1 MTTTIEHTSHPRLD
15 RGSQKTLLMD
25 KAIEKKKGIA
35 LIFSR
40 KALPYWFGSFMAA
53 FILWLIFR
61 DDSSTL
67 RVNADTLTISEVS
80 AGEFNDYIRVSGQVH
95 PMTTIQLSPRESG
108 IVEEIVI
115 EEGTQVKAGDVIIR
129 LSNDDLDMEILNSE
143 ANLAE
148 KENALRNTM
157 IQMEQEKMQLSLN
170 ILELETEVKRKGRTL
185 ESQKRLFD
193 DGLIGKEEY
202 LRSEEDYVLFCKKLE
217 VTLARA
223 EQDSIYRTVQIQQ
236 MEESLKNMKLNM
248 QRIRNRKE
256 NLAVK
261 APIDGELGL
270 LEVALGQSIGS
281 GAKIGQINALGSY
294 KIEALI
300 DEHYIDR
307 VSAGLTATFER
318 QSETFD
324 AVIRKVYPE
333 VRSGKFQADFRFSG
347 EQPLN
352 IRTGQTY
359 YLNLQLGQPESAIL
373 IPRGT
378 FYQKTGG
385 KWIYVVSPE
394 GDKAVK
400 REIRIGRQNPQ
411 FYEVLEGLEPG
422 EKVITSGYDNFGDNE
437 VLVF

>member
-1 MTTTIEHTSHPRLD
+1 MD
-15 RGSQKTLLMD
+15 RT
-25 KAIEKKKGIA
+25 IEKKKGIA
-35 LIFSR
+35 LAFTR
-40 KALPYWFGSFMAA
+40 KALPYWFGGFMAI

-67 RVNADTLTISEVS
+67 RVNEDTLSISEVR
-80 AGEFNDYIRVSGQVH
+80 AGEFNDYIRISGQVH
-95 PMTTIQLSPRESG
+95 PMTTIQLGPREAG

-129 LSNDDLDMEILNSE
+129 LSNDDLDLEILNSE

-170 ILELETEVKRKGRTL
+170 ILELQTEVKRKGRTL

-202 LRSEEDYVLFCKKLE
+202 LRSEEDYILFCKKLE
-217 VTLARA
+217 VTIARA
-223 EQDSIYRTVQIQQ
+223 EQDSMYREVQIKQ
-236 MEESLKNMKLNM
+236 MEESLKNMKINM
-248 QRIRNRKE
+248 QRIRNRKA
-256 NLAVK
+256 NLDVK

-270 LEVALGQSIGS
+270 IEVGLGESVGS
-281 GAKIGQINALGSY
+281 GMKIGQINAVGSY
-294 KIEALI
+294 KIEAQI

-307 VSAGLTATFER
+307 VSAGLAATFER
-318 QSETFD
+318 QNETFD

-333 VRSGKFQADFRFSG
+333 VRGGKFQADFKFSG
-347 EQPLN
+347 EQPSN

-359 YLNLQLGQPESAIL
+359 YLNLQLGQPEKAIL

-394 GDKAVK
+394 GGKAVK

-411 FYEVLEGLEPG
+411 FYEVLEGLEAG

>member
-1 MTTTIEHTSHPRLD
+1 MD
-15 RGSQKTLLMD
+15 RI
-25 KAIEKKKGIA
+25 IEKKKGLA
-35 LIFSR
+35 LIFSK
-40 KALPYWFGSFMAA
+40 KALPYWFGVFMAA
-53 FILWLIFR
+53 FILYLVFR

-67 RVNADTLTISEVS
+67 RVNADTLTISEVTS
-80 AGEFNDYIRVSGQVH
+80 GEFNDYIRLSGQVQ
-95 PMTTIQLSPRESG
+95 PMTTVQLSPRESG
-108 IVEEIVI
+108 IVEQIVI
-115 EEGTQVKAGDVIIR
+115 EEGASVKAGDVIII
-129 LSNDDLDMEILNSE
+129 LSNDDLDLEILNSE

-157 IQMEQEKMQLSLN
+157 IQMEQEKMLLKLN
-170 ILELETEVKRKGRTL
+170 IVELQTEVARKGRAL

-202 LRSEEDYVLFCKKLE
+202 MRSEEDYVLYCKKLE
-217 VTLARA
+217 VNMAKA
-223 EQDSIYRTVQIQQ
+223 EQDSVYRSVQIQQ
-236 MEESLKNMKLNM
+236 MQESLKNMKLNM
-248 QRIRNRKE
+248 ERIRLRKE

-270 LEVALGQSIGS
+270 LDVVLGQSVSS
-281 GAKIGQINALGSY
+281 GIKIGQINDMNNY
-294 KIEALI
+294 KIEVLI

-307 VSAGLTATFER
+307 INPGLSATFER
-318 QSETFD
+318 QNETYG
-324 AVIRKVYPE
+324 ATIRKVYPE
-333 VRSGKFQADFRFSG
+333 VRAGKFQADFKFSQ
-347 EQPLN
+347 EQPAN

-359 YLNLQLGQPESAIL
+359 YLNLQLGQPESAVL

-385 KWIYVVSPE
+385 KWIYVVSPS

-411 FYEVLEGLEPG
+411 YYEVLEGLEPG

-437 VLVF
+437 VLIF

>member
-1 MTTTIEHTSHPRLD
+1 
-15 RGSQKTLLMD
+15 MD
-25 KAIEKKKGIA
+25 KRIEKKKGLA
-35 LIFSR
+35 LAFTS
-40 KALPYWFGSFMAA
+40 KALPYWFGGFMAI
-53 FILWLIFR
+53 FIIWLIFR

-270 LEVALGQSIGS
+270 LEVVLGQSIGS
-281 GAKIGQINALGSY
+281 GSKIGQINALDSY

-307 VSAGLTATFER
+307 VSSGLTATFER
-318 QSETFD
+318 QNETYD

-333 VRSGKFQADFRFSG
+333 VRSGKFQADFKFSG
-347 EQPLN
+347 EQPAN

-359 YLNLQLGQPESAIL
+359 YLNLQLGQPESAVL

-385 KWIYVVSPE
+385 KWIYVVSPD
-394 GDKAVK
+394 GGKAVK

-411 FYEVLEGLEPG
+411 YYEVLEGLEPG

>member
-1 MTTTIEHTSHPRLD
+1 MD
-15 RGSQKTLLMD
+15 RP
-25 KAIEKKKGIA
+25 IEKKKGIA
-35 LIFSR
+35 LMFSR
-40 KALPYWFGSFMAA
+40 RALPYWFGTALIIFV
-53 FILWLIFR
+53 LWLVLR
-61 DDSSTL
+61 DDASTL
-67 RVNADTLTISEVS
+67 RVNGDTLTVNEVT
-80 AGEFNDYIRVSGQVH
+80 AGEFNDYIRISGQVH
-95 PMTTIQLSPRESG
+95 PMTTIQLSPREAG

-129 LSNDDLDMEILNSE
+129 LSNDDLDLEILNSE

-170 ILELETEVKRKGRTL
+170 ILELETEVKRKGRAL

-202 LRSEEDYVLFCKKLE
+202 LRSEEDYILFCKKLE
-217 VTLARA
+217 VTIARA
-223 EQDSIYRTVQIQQ
+223 EQDSMYREVQIKQ
-236 MEESLKNMKLNM
+236 MEESLKNMKINM
-248 QRIRNRKE
+248 QRIRNRKA
-256 NLAVK
+256 NLDVK

-270 LEVALGQSIGS
+270 IEVGLGESVGS
-281 GAKIGQINALGSY
+281 GMKIGQINAVGSY
-294 KIEALI
+294 KIEAQI

-307 VSAGLTATFER
+307 VSAGLAATFER
-318 QSETFD
+318 QNETFD

-333 VRSGKFQADFRFSG
+333 VRGGKFQADFKFSG
-347 EQPLN
+347 EQPSN

-359 YLNLQLGQPESAIL
+359 YLNLQLGQPEKAIL

-385 KWIYVVSPE
+385 KWIYVVSPDE
-394 GDKAVK
+394 GKAVK

-411 FYEVLEGLEPG
+411 FYEVLEGLEAG

>member
-40 KALPYWFGSFMAA
+40 KALPYWCGSLMAA

-61 DDSSTL
+61 DDSNTL
-67 RVNADTLTISEVS
+67 RVNAETLTISEVQ
-80 AGEFNDYIRVSGQVH
+80 AGEFNDYIRISGQVQ
-95 PMTTIQLSPRESG
+95 PMTTVQLSPRESG
-108 IVEEIVI
+108 IVEQIVI
-115 EEGTQVKAGDVIIR
+115 EEGASVKGGDVIII
-129 LSNDDLDMEILNSE
+129 LSNDDLDLEILNSE

-157 IQMEQEKMQLSLN
+157 IQMEQEKMLLKLN
-170 ILELETEVKRKGRTL
+170 IVELQTEVARKGRAL

-202 LRSEEDYVLFCKKLE
+202 MRSEEDYVLYCKKLE
-217 VTLARA
+217 VNMAKA
-223 EQDSIYRTVQIQQ
+223 EQDSIYRSVQIQQ
-236 MEESLKNMKLNM
+236 MQESLNNMKLNM
-248 QRIRNRKE
+248 ERIRLRKE

-270 LEVALGQSIGS
+270 LDVVLGQSVSS
-281 GAKIGQINALGSY
+281 GMKIGQINDMDNY
-294 KIEALI
+294 KIEVLI

-307 VSAGLTATFER
+307 VNPGLTATFER
-318 QSETFD
+318 QNETYG
-324 AVIRKVYPE
+324 ATIRKVYPE
-333 VRSGKFQADFRFSG
+333 VRAGKFQADFKFSD
-347 EQPLN
+347 EQPAN

-385 KWIYVVSPE
+385 KWIYVVSPS

-411 FYEVLEGLEPG
+411 YYEVLEGLEPG
-422 EKVITSGYDNFGDNE
+422 EKVITSGYDNFGDNNT
-437 VLVF
+437 LVF